1 MRVVALVVA
10 EPEGQVGIDRVEALV
25 LQSVRSQLVE
35 QADAATLLAQ
45 VQDHARL
52 LLADGAQRGGELIAA
67 VAAQGAQGVAG
78 EALAVQPDGHV
89 LLPEGIA
96 LDDGHVVL
104 AIAVVPEADD
114 VEVPEL
120 GGQVRDSG
128 DPDADVVA
136 SDAVTFV
143 TGRGGDELIVG
154 KVPDPRLLVHVHGTN
169 V

>member
-1 MRVVALVVA
+1 M
-10 EPEGQVGIDRVEALV
+10 
-25 LQSVRSQLVE
+25 VRSADVELV
-35 QADAATLLAQ
+35 
-45 VQDHARL
+45 
-52 LLADGAQRGGELIAA
+52 AA
-67 VAAQGAQGVAG
+67 VAAQRAEGVAG
-78 EALAVQPDGHV
+78 EALAVQADGHV
-89 LLPEGIA
+89 LLAEGVA

-120 GGQVRDSG
+120 GGQVRDRG

-136 SDAVTFV
+136 PHAVAFV
-143 TGRGGDELIVG
+143 VGGGGDELIVG